1 LPDKNMALNYA
12 KQRGF
17 GLIVILI
24 AILIIAVIAF
34 GLMNKKGQVE
44 QNKEIKDKATE
55 DLKVINQN
63 LEKNNQQIQDSL
75 ENK

>member
-1 LPDKNMALNYA
+1 MALNYA

>member
-1 LPDKNMALNYA
+1 MALNYA

-17 GLIVILI
+17 SLIVILV